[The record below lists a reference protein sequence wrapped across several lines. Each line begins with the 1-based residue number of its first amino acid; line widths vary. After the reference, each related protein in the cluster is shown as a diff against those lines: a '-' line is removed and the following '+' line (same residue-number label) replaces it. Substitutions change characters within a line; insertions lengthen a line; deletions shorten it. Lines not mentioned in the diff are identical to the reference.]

1 MKPLFTHHPE
11 SVNIKIY
18 VLVIKGINTIRSPLF
33 CGHFAPHLTSKTQAR
48 LSALW
53 LFLMSGD
60 DPVAPAGPSGLFFVG
75 EQLGWIWQTGSGWQG
90 DPGLCPTHGD
100 SPDGWLGTSGQI
112 AAFPEPPNP
121 LADMIAAGAVL
132 SVRSA
137 CLASGVQW
145 WQHAACP
152 FWGKA

>member
-1 MKPLFTHHPE
+1 MIQWHPPAPQDCFSLE
-11 SVNIKIY
+11 SSWV
-18 VLVIKGINTIRSPLF
+18 G
-33 CGHFAPHLTSKTQAR
+33 
-48 LSALW
+48 
-53 LFLMSGD
+53 SG
-60 DPVAPAGPSGLFFVG
+60 
-75 EQLGWIWQTGSGWQG
+75 QTGSGWQG